1 MVNKINHQLFYIIMC
16 FVYFCL
22 SFLSML
28 YKLIIDYY
36 HDKEDVKK
44 KIIRSKE
51 KKKTINIV

>member
-16 FVYFCL
+16 FCL

-51 KKKTINIV
+51 KKQTINIV